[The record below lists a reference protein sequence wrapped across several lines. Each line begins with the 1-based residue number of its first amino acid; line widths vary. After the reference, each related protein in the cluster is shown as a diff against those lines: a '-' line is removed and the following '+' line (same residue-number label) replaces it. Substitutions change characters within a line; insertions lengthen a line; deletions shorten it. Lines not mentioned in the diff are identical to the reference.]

1 VNSIEPVNLRSIR
14 GRPLTSKQIGIRFIA
29 PTLACLLALFV
40 GWFVTSELNPFT
52 TTIVLAAVAMFIV
65 AVCNPT
71 AGVYLLVLSS
81 GYLDLIKRLG
91 ILTDALSNPDVV
103 ITLAVAPL
111 LFVFVCLGVI
121 YRCILNRVWP
131 KPWQVIL
138 ALVISVAMAGSFIQA
153 FFRGEDALEA
163 LKQFANTGAY
173 LPLILVVCLVFPD
186 TLRVQRLITYCLW
199 VFIPVALYGIWQ
211 QFFGLTDFEIS
222 YLKSGFTIEFGLLD
236 DIRIR
241 PFSTLNSPHALAITV
256 AMLSALAFF
265 VPLRKKKRVW
275 WQIPAGLIFAGA
287 CLATFARAGWVLLL
301 VAVVVWMC
309 CQRKTATLIMY
320 GAALAGFV
328 LLFAN
333 AGFLLRSLDQME
345 SYLPTDGDV
354 ESQAFRLGTFSARLL
369 SFQNVLTNPQF
380 HTWFGNREQT
390 IEDMTESSSDAIAH
404 DQIGQILIHYGL
416 VGLAFSAGIA
426 VTGLWFAHRAV
437 FRQRGPKR
445 RSMMAG
451 LLGVLIATIISGML
465 FGGHLGLFPVN
476 IFFWLITGC
485 FCVLVTEKVESK
497 RGESAALLAPAE
509 RES

>member
-1 VNSIEPVNLRSIR
+1 MNTIEPVNLRSIR
-14 GRPLTSKQIGIRFIA
+14 GRSLATKQTGIRFIA
-29 PTLACLLALFV
+29 PAVACLLALFV

-52 TTIVLAAVAMFIV
+52 TTIILAAIVMFIV

-71 AGVYLLVLSS
+71 AGVYLLILTC

-91 ILTDALSNPDVV
+91 ILTDALSNDDVV

-121 YRCILNRVWP
+121 YRCVMNRVWP
-131 KPWQVIL
+131 KPWQIIL
-138 ALVISVAMAGSFIQA
+138 ALVIIVAMAGIFVQA
-153 FFRGEDALEA
+153 FFRGDDALEA

-173 LPLILVVCLVFPD
+173 LPLILAVCLVFPE
-186 TLRVQRLITYCLW
+186 TIRVQRLLTFCLC
-199 VFIPVALYGIWQ
+199 VFVPVALYGIWQ
-211 QFFGLTDFEIS
+211 QFFGLNDFEIN

-236 DIRIR
+236 DVRMR
-241 PFSTLNSPHALAITV
+241 PFSTLNSPHALAVTM

-265 VPLRKKKRVW
+265 IPLRDKKRGW

-301 VAVVVWMC
+301 VAVVVWVC
-309 CQRKTATLIMY
+309 CQRKTTTFVMY
-320 GAALAGFV
+320 GVALVGFG

-333 AGFLLRSLDQME
+333 ADFLLRSLDQME

-380 HTWFGNREQT
+380 HTWFGNREQA

-416 VGLAFSAGIA
+416 VGLAFSASVA
-426 VTGLWFAHRAV
+426 VAGLWFAHRAV
-437 FRQRGPKR
+437 FRQPDRKR

-451 LLGVLIATIISGML
+451 FLSVLLATVISGML

-476 IFFWLITGC
+476 IFFSLITGC
-485 FCVLVTEKVESK
+485 FCVLIAEKVESAPD
-497 RGESAALLAPAE
+497 ESVTLLAADE
-509 RES
+509 RGR